1 MPEWSEQAPT
11 LTPENYLRHKGYTPK
26 RAPGEWLIRCF
37 ACGDSENKRH
47 AHLYV
52 NQEHG
57 AWKCHRCGATGSF
70 ADLQKAH
77 GDEPEPMERATAA
90 QWLVLRHSLQ
100 VCQDTLID
108 YPLTLKY
115 LRDERR
121 LTADTIGKYQIGYM
135 DDTFVGTMRKRGY
148 TLADLRETGL
158 IGENSNRPMFT
169 GRIIV
174 PYINRDNVVA
184 LRGKQI
190 GGNWLQTRGISLGL
204 FASDNIRAQKGDVYI
219 CEGEFDT
226 MYLDQLGYPA
236 VGVPGADTFQEG
248 WSTWFEGA
256 RRVFVVLD
264 ADDAGRQGAEKIKGM
279 LGAKARLVELPVPE
293 DEDSTDIQE
302 YFLRD
307 GYQIG
312 DFDRLID
319 GYRGTRLFTV
329 VDALVD
335 REELKTAEGL
345 QLGWKDL
352 DHWIYPGILPGQVMV
367 ILAKTGVGKTAW
379 VTQVL
384 HNLSEYFVYKEGGHQ
399 PVGPGIPVLML
410 SLEQTK
416 AELVERMW
424 RISRFW
430 DPWMD
435 DEQFGF
441 AYRNVRLN
449 DENKIPPDDLRHLVN
464 EFVDDVEMM
473 PKLIILDYLGYWA
486 RSFKGKSRYEQV
498 SDAIMELKSF
508 AKEFAVPIIVPHQ
521 VSRVGKRGER
531 LELDFARDSG
541 VVEETADFAFS
552 LWAPHAKEDREGT
565 DLGVLQ
571 RADVRIE
578 ILKSR
583 HGGLGRETRML
594 WAPASLALP
603 PAGEPKFKELVM
615 KEYDWVDR
623 GKLYE
628 EVHKMHRGGFSV

>member
-1 MPEWSEQAPT
+1 
-11 LTPENYLRHKGYTPK
+11 LTPEKYLRDKGYTPK

-37 ACGDSENKRH
+37 VCGDSKNQRH

-77 GDEPEPMERATAA
+77 GDEPEPTQKEAA
-90 QWLVLRHSLQ
+90 ARWLVLHRALR
-100 VCQDTLID
+100 VCQDILLD

-115 LRDERR
+115 LRDERK
-121 LTADTIGKYQIGYM
+121 LNADTIGKYQVGYM
-135 DDTFVGTMRKRGY
+135 DDTFVRKMRDAGY
-148 TLADLRETGL
+148 TLADLREAGL
-158 IGENSNRPMFT
+158 IGEKSNRPLFEN
-169 GRIIV
+169 RIIV
-174 PYINRDNVVA
+174 PYMNRENVVT
-184 LRGKQI
+184 LRGKQV
-190 GGNWLQTRGISLGL
+190 GGNWLQARGIGLGL
-204 FASDNIRAQKGDVYI
+204 FGVDNIRAQEGDVYV

-226 MYLDQLGYPA
+226 MYLDQLGYPV
-236 VGVPGADTFQEG
+236 VGLPGADTFQEQ
-248 WSTWFEGA
+248 WTTWFEKS
-256 RRVFVVLD
+256 RRVFIVLD
-264 ADDAGRQGAEKIKGM
+264 ADDAGRKGAEKIKGA
-279 LGAKARLVELPVPE
+279 LGPKARVVELPVPDQE
-293 DEDSTDIQE
+293 DTTDIQE

-307 GYQIG
+307 GYSTN
-312 DFDRLID
+312 DFDKLID
-319 GYRGTRLFTV
+319 SYRGTRLFTV
-329 VDALVD
+329 ADALID
-335 REELKTAEGL
+335 REELKLAEGL
-345 QLGWKDL
+345 QLGWKEL
-352 DHWIYPGILPGQVMV
+352 DHWIHPGILPGQVMV
-367 ILAKTGVGKTAW
+367 VLAKTGVGKTAW

-384 HNLSEYFVYKEGGHQ
+384 HNLSEYYIFSDHQ
-399 PVGPGIPVLML
+399 HQAVGPAVPVLML

-435 DEQFGF
+435 DDQFKL

-449 DENKIPPDDLRHLVN
+449 DENRIPPDDLRHLVS
-464 EFVDDVEMM
+464 EFTEEVETM
-473 PKLIILDYLGYWA
+473 PKVLILDYLGYWA

-508 AKEFAVPIIVPHQ
+508 AKEFGVSIIVPHQ

-565 DLGVLQ
+565 ELGVLQ

-603 PAGEPKFKELVM
+603 PAGDPTFKALVM

-628 EVHKMHRGGFSV
+628 DIHRAHRGGYP

>member
-1 MPEWSEQAPT
+1 M
-11 LTPENYLRHKGYTPK
+11 TPEAYLRAKGYTPK

-37 ACGDSENKRH
+37 ECGDSSNQRH

-77 GDEPEPMERATAA
+77 GDEPEHTEREAA
-90 QWLVLRHSLQ
+90 AKWLVLRHALR

-108 YPLTLKY
+108 YPHILKY
-115 LRDERR
+115 LRGDRH
-121 LTADTIGKYQIGYM
+121 LTAETIGKYQLGYM
-135 DDTFVGTMRKRGY
+135 DDSFIAKMRKKNY
-148 TLADLRETGL
+148 NMTDLRGAGL
-158 IGENSNRPMFT
+158 VGENSNRPLFT
-169 GRIIV
+169 GRIVI
-174 PYINRDNVVA
+174 PYINRENVVT
-184 LRGKQI
+184 LRGKKI
-190 GGNWLQTRGISLGL
+190 GGNTIATQGASLGL
-204 FASDNIRAQKGDVYI
+204 FGVDNVRTQEGDVYV

-236 VGVPGADTFQEG
+236 VGIPGADTFKEE
-248 WSTWFEGA
+248 WATWFEGV

-264 ADDAGRQGAEKIKGM
+264 ADDAGRKGAEKVKSV
-279 LGAKARLVELPVPE
+279 LGAKTRLVELPLPDGE
-293 DEDSTDIQE
+293 DTTDIQE
-302 YFLRD
+302 FFIRD
-307 GYQIG
+307 GYSVA
-312 DFDRLID
+312 DFETLID
-319 GYRGTRLFTV
+319 AYRGRRLFTV
-329 VDALVD
+329 GEALIE
-335 REELKTAEGL
+335 REALKEAEGL
-345 QLGWKDL
+345 KLGWDDL
-352 DHWIYPGILPGQVMV
+352 DHWIHPGILPGQVMV

-384 HNLSEYFVYKEGGHQ
+384 HNMSEYFIFKEAGHHA
-399 PVGPGIPVLML
+399 VGPGIPVLML

-424 RISRFW
+424 RISRLW

-435 DEQFGF
+435 DDQFRL

-449 DENKIPPDDLRHLVN
+449 DENRIPPDDIRHLLSEYV
-464 EFVDDVEMM
+464 EDVESM

-486 RSFKGKSRYEQV
+486 RSFKGKTRYEQV
-498 SDAIMELKSF
+498 SDAIMELKSMS
-508 AKEFAVPIIVPHQ
+508 KEFGVPIIIPHQ

-565 DLGVLQ
+565 DLSIDD
-571 RADVRIE
+571 RADVRVE

-583 HGGLGRETRML
+583 HGGIGRETRML

-603 PAGEPKFKELVM
+603 PAGDNNFRKLVV
-615 KEYDWVDR
+615 KEYEWLGA
-623 GKLYE
+623 GKLYDQI
-628 EVHKMHRGGFSV
+628 HKMHRGGMG